1 MDSVEEFLVPSK
13 PEKLDLIHQVK
24 EEACRGRLFLGAK
37 GMAQQLE
44 TFHRWQLWPN
54 PDELKDSFQG
64 RTREEL
70 GAPMHSWDLSVV
82 ISSGSQ

>member
-54 PDELKDSFQG
+54 PDELKRQLSG
-64 RTREEL
+64 EEEG
-70 GAPMHSWDLSVV
+70 GARSPYA
-82 ISSGSQ
+82 